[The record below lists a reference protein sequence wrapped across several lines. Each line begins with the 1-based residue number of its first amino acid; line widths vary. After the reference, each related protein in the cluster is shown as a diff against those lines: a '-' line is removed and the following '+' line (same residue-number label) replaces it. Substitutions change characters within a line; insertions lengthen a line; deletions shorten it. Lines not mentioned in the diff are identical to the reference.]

1 MFDLKIKNGNEV
13 FISGRLNAS
22 VTTKLVESLNTIK
35 DNCIIDFKEL
45 EYISSAGLG
54 ELIQM
59 YSRLKKSDKSIKLI
73 NMNSHIREVF
83 KICGLD
89 KVFIIE

>member
-1 MFDLKIKNGNEV
+1 MFDVKIINSNQV

-22 VTTKLVESLNTIK
+22 VTSKLVEALETIK
-35 DNCIIDFKEL
+35 DNCIIDFKGL

-54 ELIQM
+54 ELIQT
-59 YSRLKKSDKSIKLI
+59 YSRLKDSGKSLKLI

-89 KVFIIE
+89 KVFTIE